1 MRKMM
6 IMLFTLAMTLP
17 MAAQEDTDMGLWM
30 TAGAQKKINKQWSVT
45 GEAEYRLRDDFSAS
59 DRWTIGLSTTY
70 KPYKWLK
77 LHAGYKFMRDNN
89 EEEYSYH
96 KDGSVNKYTPSYWN
110 TKHRLYAGATGTL
123 KMNNWN
129 LSLRE
134 RWQYTLKRPTTVQR
148 YDEDDE
154 AWEDKEKKGGGKNV
168 LRSRLQ
174 LSYDFKSV
182 GIEPFVSAELYN
194 QRVDCRR
201 SVIRRVHP
209 GHSRRTIVWRCSTVI
224 SMIRMRIMTTVMS
237 SVSGTCISFS

>member
-30 TAGAQKKINKQWSVT
+30 TAGAQKKINKLWSVT

-174 LSYDFKSV
+174 LSYDFKSA

-194 QRVDCRR
+194 QKGGLQK
-201 SVIRRVHP
+201 IRYTA
-209 GHSRRTIVWRCSTVI
+209 GTSWAFSKNHSLEMFYRYIDDKDEDNDNRHII
-224 SMIRMRIMTTVMS
+224 GIGYMYK
-237 SVSGTCISFS
+237 F

>member
-1 MRKMM
+1 MM

-96 KDGSVNKYTPSYWN
+96 KDGSVNTYTPSYWN

-194 QRVDCRR
+194 QKGGLQKIRYTAGTSWAFSKNHSLEMFYRYIDDKDEDNDNRH
-201 SVIRRVHP
+201 VI
-209 GHSRRTIVWRCSTVI
+209 GIGY
-224 SMIRMRIMTTVMS
+224 MYK
-237 SVSGTCISFS
+237 F